1 MKIERRK
8 IEKKNSFSVPQE
20 LGRNYGEDWGYCS

>member
-8 IEKKNSFSVPQE
+8 IEKKNSSSVSQE

>member
-8 IEKKNSFSVPQE
+8 IEKKNSSSVPQE
-20 LGRNYGEDWGYCS
+20 LGRNYGKDWGDCS